1 MFIFVMSFSVN
12 IVSWNDK
19 SECIKTS
26 FFVKTWEIVS
36 MNNRWMP
43 LFDVVCVLK
52 LM

>member
-19 SECIKTS
+19 SECLRPH
-26 FFVKTWEIVS
+26 FVKTWEIVS